1 MKKYILAKK
10 IIIIFFIIVFLS
22 GCSSY
27 FQTKPPKKEAA
38 FEYQNHPDLLSDDLD
53 TRFQQLFYY
62 ELDQPT
68 VEEPFPPAPYSSPEQ
83 LYGGNGGNEPPARLF
98 KREVFYPHLLSK
110 GAFFFVE
117 PPYGYLAVGLNRC
130 IVRGIYNIQ
139 IEEEEGYEP
148 SVLSAFSMEIE
159 LQDCSLTDVVLEYRG
174 TPQFHLQNQKIPLT
188 IEETDGILS
197 ITADLDRVSPIVT
210 DLGNNLIF
218 RGVITYKGEE
228 YSFSSRI

>member
-1 MKKYILAKK
+1 MKHLPICAIL
-10 IIIIFFIIVFLS
+10 ICTLLVLTL
-22 GCSSY
+22 CSCQSER
-27 FQTKPPKKEAA
+27 PSAPSDREAA
-38 FEYQNHPDLLSDDLD
+38 FEYQNHPELLSDDLD

>member
-1 MKKYILAKK
+1 MNRLPICAML
-10 IIIIFFIIVFLS
+10 ICTLLVLTL
-22 GCSSY
+22 CSCQPELPSS
-27 FQTKPPKKEAA
+27 PSDREAA
-38 FEYQNHPDLLSDDLD
+38 FEYQNHPELLSDDLD

-130 IVRGIYNIQ
+130 IVRGIYDIQ
-139 IEEEEGYEP
+139 IQEEEGYEP
-148 SVLSAFSMEIE
+148 SVLSAFSMKIE
-159 LQDCSLTDVVLEYRG
+159 LQDCSFSDVVLEYRG
-174 TPQFHLQNQKIPLT
+174 TPQFHLQNQKIPLS

-197 ITADLDRVSPIVT
+197 ITADLDCVSPIVT

>member
-1 MKKYILAKK
+1 MNRLPICAML
-10 IIIIFFIIVFLS
+10 ICTLLVLTL
-22 GCSSY
+22 CSCQPERPSS
-27 FQTKPPKKEAA
+27 PSDREAA

-218 RGVITYKGEE
+218 RGVITYQGEE

>member
-1 MKKYILAKK
+1 MNRLPICAML
-10 IIIIFFIIVFLS
+10 ICTLLVLTL
-22 GCSSY
+22 CSCQLERPSS
-27 FQTKPPKKEAA
+27 PSDREAA
-38 FEYQNHPDLLSDDLD
+38 FEYQNHPELLSDDLD